1 MKIEL
6 EWKFISEWQA
16 RKRINKTCT
25 VRTIEWCGNVMVCSS
40 VCGLCIDENL
50 KNGENRCIWINFVGI
65 IPAILRFFVCALW
78 PCVCACAIVYL
89 CVSVFFSVR
98 ILCMF
103 FICVRV
109 SVFVFNPCVRV
120 CFWVCVRQYAKRT
133 FQSRLL
139 ITTPRNVI
147 RRCSAVPALCT
158 ARPAR
163 GLKCH
168 LFGAEKVGGTYFNLA
183 VVAEGKRNWNGCV
196 KVVDCL
202 ILF

>member
-1 MKIEL
+1 MHCENDRMMWECDGL
-6 EWKFISEWQA
+6 FFCLWSVYWRKFLKR
-16 RKRINKTCT
+16 RKPLHLNKFCWDY
-25 VRTIEWCGNVMVCSS
+25 TIFCGSVNVV
-40 VCGLCIDENL
+40 
-50 KNGENRCIWINFVGI
+50 
-65 IPAILRFFVCALW
+65 AL
-78 PCVCACAIVYL
+78 CVCMRPVYL

-98 ILCMF
+98 
-103 FICVRV
+103 V
-109 SVFVFNPCVRV
+109 SVFVFNPCARV
-120 CFWVCVRQYAKRT
+120 CFWACVRQYAKRT

-168 LFGAEKVGGTYFNLA
+168 LFGAEKGGGTYFNLA

-196 KVVDCL
+196 KVVFCL